1 MGKTKTLKPKKK
13 STINRSSLSN
23 LARSK
28 KKIMEERRIAR
39 QEKRME
45 ERRRAR
51 KEKFNRQNYDMYRDI
66 INQNKNQNRNQNKTF
81 LDEFR
86 ELILHQSTKHQF
98 FQSLSSNYRDNPSES
113 DYDFFKGLAATPQLK
128 FLSSISKKEIFN
140 KYIQYIKPKE
150 NQKMGLGATIS
161 FNNEPIENIINRG
174 KESGDADW
182 IKIEMLMKYID
193 TNKIQL
199 NNLISTMQE
208 NFKENYKSLQQPSS
222 SSSTSS
228 SSTKSLNGGKRKKKK
243 TKRRKKKTKKRRKTR
258 KKKRKKR

>member
-28 KKIMEERRIAR
+28 EERMKARRIAR
-39 QEKRME
+39 QEKFKIR
-45 ERRRAR
+45 
-51 KEKFNRQNYDMYRDI
+51 NNDMYRKI
-66 INQNKNQNRNQNKTF
+66 IKEKEMKKEDLKKTF

-174 KESGDADW
+174 KQSGDDDW
-182 IKIEMLMKYID
+182 KKIEMLMKYID

-258 KKKRKKR
+258 KKRRKKR